1 MPNGCR
7 LNPHFNLKKMGS
19 WTFCRPQNSASFRH
33 PKTIKVSK
41 TFYFFRRSRK
51 FSKKGLGESMCTHMA
66 HLKNFDCRFTGEK
79 QWNFGFRPNTQKC
92 ACRVQI
98 LAPSPFWINMM
109 VFHARGSFFWSLKS
123 ITKKSYFG
131 HIWVQMAPNGVS
143 VEIFTLILGAVVMCL
158 MPAYTLYGE
167 GAFTR
172 YI

>member
-1 MPNGCR
+1 
-7 LNPHFNLKKMGS
+7 MGS

-92 ACRVQI
+92 ACRLQI
-98 LAPSPFWINMM
+98 LAPSPFWTNLM
-109 VFHARGSFFWSLKS
+109 VFHAWRSFFLIVKVDYQKIIFWPYLS
-123 ITKKSYFG
+123 
-131 HIWVQMAPNGVS
+131 PNGPKWG
-143 VEIFTLILGAVVMCL
+143 ICRNFYPHFGAVVMCL
-158 MPAYTLYGE
+158 IPAHTLYGV
-167 GAFTR
+167 GVLTR
-172 YI
+172 CI